1 MTVVAA
7 AGGFADDVLVV
18 DGLVFFS
25 DGGVEGLRAGKIAA
39 INLTVSHFEADFETS
54 CEQLA
59 GWHARLGQPDSPWR
73 LVESTADIAAARA
86 DGKVGLIMGWQNMRP
101 IGDDLDRLALFH
113 RLGLRIMQPTYNF
126 RNFMGDG
133 CLEPDD
139 GGLSALGGR
148 AVAAMNEIGIAID
161 LSHVGERTARDIV
174 EASEKPV
181 LITHANARAV
191 SDNPRNKSDAL
202 IAAVAQSGGT
212 VGVSIYGPM
221 CWDGDPQYP
230 PAIDDFLRHL
240 EHIAGVAGVGHVAIG
255 TDLPAVAELDAVAHI
270 TEQTA
275 KRYPAMIGAYAAA
288 FGNDVRKRYLTGC
301 SSHAELVHVVA
312 ALEQKGWPEADVR
325 GLLGENLVRALA
337 TIWGD

>member
-1 MTVVAA
+1 
-7 AGGFADDVLVV
+7 
-18 DGLVFFS
+18 
-25 DGGVEGLRAGKIAA
+25 
-39 INLTVSHFEADFETS
+39 
-54 CEQLA
+54 
-59 GWHARLGQPDSPWR
+59 
-73 LVESTADIAAARA
+73 
-86 DGKVGLIMGWQNMRP
+86 MRP

-148 AVAAMNEIGIAID
+148 AVASMNALGIAID
-161 LSHVGERTARDIV
+161 LSHVGERTARDVV
-174 EASEKPV
+174 EASAKPV

-221 CWDGDPQYP
+221 CWDGDPAYP
-230 PAIDDFLRHL
+230 PAIADFIRHL

-255 TDLPAVAELDAVAHI
+255 TDLPAVADLDAVAHI
-270 TEQTA
+270 TGQTA

-288 FGNDVRKRYLTGC
+288 FGNDVRNRYLTGC
-301 SSHAELVHVVA
+301 SSHAELVNVVA
-312 ALEQKGWPEADVR
+312 ALEQKGWPEADIR

>member
-1 MTVVAA
+1 MSLITD
-7 AGGFADDVLVV
+7 GGFAGDVLIV

-25 DGGVEGLRAGKIAA
+25 DGGVETLRAGGVAA

-59 GWHARLGQPDSPWR
+59 GWHARLGQPGSPWR
-73 LVESTADIAAARA
+73 LIESAADITAARD

-101 IGDDLDRLALFH
+101 IGDSLDRLAFFH

-148 AVAAMNEIGIAID
+148 AVAAMNALGIAID
-161 LSHVGERTARDIV
+161 LSHVGERTARDVV

-221 CWDGDPQYP
+221 CWDGDPAYP
-230 PAIDDFLRHL
+230 PAIDDFIRHL

-255 TDLPAVAELDAVAHI
+255 TDLPAVADLDAVAHI
-270 TEQTA
+270 TGQTV

-288 FGNDVRKRYLTGC
+288 FGNDVRNRYLTGC

-312 ALEQKGWPEADVR
+312 ALEQKGWPEADLR

>member
-1 MTVVAA
+1 MSLITDD
-7 AGGFADDVLVV
+7 GFADDVLVV

-25 DGGVEGLRAGKIAA
+25 DGGVETLRAGNVAA
-39 INLTVSHFEADFETS
+39 INLTVSHFEGDFETS

-73 LVESTADIAAARA
+73 LVENAADIAAARA

-101 IGDDLDRLALFH
+101 IGDALDRLALFH

-148 AVAAMNEIGIAID
+148 AVAAMNALGIAID
-161 LSHVGERTARDIV
+161 LSHVGERTARDVV

-191 SDNPRNKSDAL
+191 SNNPRNKSDAL

-221 CWDGDPQYP
+221 CWDGDPAYP
-230 PAIDDFLRHL
+230 PAIDDFIRHL

-255 TDLPAVAELDAVAHI
+255 TDLPAVADLDAVAHI
-270 TEQTA
+270 TGQTV

-288 FGNDVRKRYLTGC
+288 FGNDVRNRYLTGC
-301 SSHAELVHVVA
+301 SSHAELVNVVA

-337 TIWGD
+337 TVWGD

>member
-1 MTVVAA
+1 MSLITD
-7 AGGFADDVLVV
+7 GGFAGDVLIV

-25 DGGVEGLRAGKIAA
+25 DGGVETLRAGKIAA
-39 INLTVSHFEADFETS
+39 INLTVGHFEADFETS

-73 LVESTADIAAARA
+73 LIESAADIAPARA

-148 AVAAMNEIGIAID
+148 AVAAMNALGIAID
-161 LSHVGERTARDIV
+161 LSHVGERTARDVV

-221 CWDGDPQYP
+221 CWDGDPAYP
-230 PAIDDFLRHL
+230 PAIDDFIRHL
-240 EHIAGVAGVGHVAIG
+240 EHVAGVAGVGHVAIG
-255 TDLPAVAELDAVAHI
+255 TDLPAVADLDAVAHI
-270 TEQTA
+270 TGQTV

-288 FGNDVRKRYLTGC
+288 FGNDVRNRYLTGC

-312 ALEQKGWPEADVR
+312 ALEQKGWPEADIR